1 MQLLLNSKVLK
12 LKEVLTTKKDRQLV
26 TEKTNERRY
35 LGDLRKKASIPNL
48 SKNVDFELSKK
59 KSQSDELS

>member
-1 MQLLLNSKVLK
+1 M
-12 LKEVLTTKKDRQLV
+12 